1 MMILKLTAIVIADFF
16 TYPNFMRIMEL
27 LHFVSNLVKK
37 YDCED
42 IMLGMVGVC
51 VWRSGVQF
59 ILAPF
64 LSGNLPELNL
74 TASEKPI
81 LIKFQDVNSVP
92 IGSTPQCVSFDL
104 QGSPL
109 FSNVVS
115 ENVCSTIKQGY
126 FSIVIASV
134 APSPTLVTQSP
145 PEPKI
150 GGGGG
155 KKNNRKQ
162 MEKTSEVGEALHM
175 ISIRVTRAPTA
186 TGTRTQLV
194 LEHEYVP

>member
-1 MMILKLTAIVIADFF
+1 VKMMMIAELF
-16 TYPNFMRIMEL
+16 TYPNFLRIMEL
-27 LHFVSNLVKK
+27 LHFVPNLVKNS
-37 YDCED
+37 DCED

-51 VWRSGVQF
+51 VWRSAVHL
-59 ILAPF
+59 ILAPLF
-64 LSGNLPELNL
+64 SGNLPELNL
-74 TASEKPI
+74 TASDKPI

-115 ENVCSTIKQGY
+115 ENVCSTVTQGN

-134 APSPTLVTQSP
+134 APSPAPVTPSP
-145 PEPKI
+145 PKPKI

-155 KKNNRKQ
+155 KKINRK
-162 MEKTSEVGEALHM
+162 V
-175 ISIRVTRAPTA
+175 
-186 TGTRTQLV
+186 
-194 LEHEYVP
+194 